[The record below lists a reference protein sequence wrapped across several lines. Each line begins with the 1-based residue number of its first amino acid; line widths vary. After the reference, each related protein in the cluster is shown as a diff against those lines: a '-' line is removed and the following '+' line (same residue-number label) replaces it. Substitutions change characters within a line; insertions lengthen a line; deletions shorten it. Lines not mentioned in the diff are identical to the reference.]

1 MANDR
6 TSVEGQIGLIAVIIL
21 AVVNVLFGVI
31 GIIGNAVT
39 CLAVW
44 KNPLLQAG
52 VNFCIV
58 SLSVADLLVCVFTQ
72 PIYVL
77 SLIGFTSKHFMVFY
91 YIVTSTSLYAS
102 LNNLLLM
109 TANRVVAIFY
119 PLRYKSI
126 MSKRNVLFCI
136 GFIWVLSIIEG
147 VLRTLTIFKQFTPHI
162 RICAVL
168 LFISM
173 YAKIF
178 HVSQKQ
184 RKMIVR
190 QAKSLTYN
198 YKLATIDF
206 ENRASKT
213 ASIIVSSF
221 VISFL
226 PITLLLMI
234 DSSNKL
240 AVEIC
245 FTIMCCSSAI
255 NPVVYAW
262 RNQRFRSEAV
272 NLFRPRSRRVAPL
285 SSLSQLNSQDIT
297 SRGLDPNALNKTFD
311 NIAVFTSYRAL

>member
-1 MANDR
+1 MAADR
-6 TSVEGQIGLIAVIIL
+6 SSVEGQIGLLAVIIL
-21 AVVNVLFGVI
+21 AVVNVLFGVL
-31 GIIGNAVT
+31 GIIGNTVT

-58 SLSVADLLVCVFTQ
+58 SLSIADLLVCVFTQ

-178 HVSQKQ
+178 YVSRKERQK
-184 RKMIVR
+184 IIR
-190 QAKSLTYN
+190 QNNSLSFN
-198 YKLATIDF
+198 YKLAKIEF
-206 ENRASKT
+206 ENNASKT
-213 ASIIVSSF
+213 AF
-221 VISFL
+221 VIVGTFVLAFL
-226 PITLLLMI
+226 PITLLIMFNSTI
-234 DSSNKL
+234 KL
-240 AVEIC
+240 ATEC
-245 FTIMCCSSAI
+245 SFTLMCCSSAV
-255 NPVVYAW
+255 NPLVYGW
-262 RNQRFRSEAV
+262 RNHRFRNEVKKMFPFARK
-272 NLFRPRSRRVAPL
+272 NRIAPPLDMNDTLKPRLP
-285 SSLSQLNSQDIT
+285 IKWT
-297 SRGLDPNALNKTFD
+297 K
-311 NIAVFTSYRAL
+311 